1 MLKEIIEPLLDW
13 YDANARV
20 LPWREEPSPYRVWEI
35 GRASCRERVC
45 QYV

>member
-20 LPWREEPSPYRVWEI
+20 LPWREEPRPI
-35 GRASCRERVC
+35 GYGCRRLC
-45 QYV
+45 SSRLG